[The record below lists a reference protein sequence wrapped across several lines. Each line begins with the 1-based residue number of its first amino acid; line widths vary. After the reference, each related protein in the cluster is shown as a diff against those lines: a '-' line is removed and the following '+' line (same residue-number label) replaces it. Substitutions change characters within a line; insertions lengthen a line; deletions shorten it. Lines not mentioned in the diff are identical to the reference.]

1 MFFIHRAADLT
12 QEFRGDADITGD
24 LVLGDTLGDEGIFF
38 HELEVAFFGCLG
50 DGGVE
55 TLLQDAQC
63 ALDHYAKHM
72 FEGRYL
78 FEEPA
83 FAFVID
89 GKEFAIFD
97 GLYKKVGWF
106 LFGKA
111 GQVAYPPVFYCEQE
125 DGLYPVL
132 VDVVTPD
139 TTFQDEGFE
148 VAGLSFLEQKGL
160 FPDFFV
166 AEKSMKEVELLF
178 GQLDVFG
185 DKPVDGFVHGLI
197 FNEFSK
203 EKIKFDKIYRMV

>member
-1 MFFIHRAADLT
+1 VFFIHSAADLT
-12 QEFRGDADITGD
+12 EEFGGDADITGD
-24 LVLGDTLGDEGIFF
+24 LVLGDTLGDQGVFF

-55 TLLQDAQC
+55 TLLQDAEC
-63 ALDHYAKHM
+63 ALDHYSEHT

-83 FAFVID
+83 FAFVVD
-89 GKEFAIFD
+89 RKEFAIFD
-97 GLYKKVGWF
+97 GLYKEIGWF

-111 GQVAYPPVFYCEQE
+111 GQVAYPPVFYGEQE
-125 DGLYPVL
+125 DGLDSVL
-132 VDVVTPD
+132 VDVITPD
-139 TTFQDEGFE
+139 ATFQDKGLE
-148 VAGLSFLEQKGL
+148 VAGLSFLEEKGL

-166 AEKSMKEVELLF
+166 SEQSMEEAELFF

-203 EKIKFDKIYRMV
+203 EKIKFDEIYRMV